1 MSKLFALLAL
11 LGTTQA
17 FTLKR
22 DLPAPLAASSLP
34 NFDFNTVKSFAEEED
49 FQKEVQ
55 KAKVESAAY

>member
-17 FTLKR
+17 VTLKR
-22 DLPAPLAASSLP
+22 DLPAPLAANSLP

-49 FQKEVQ
+49 F
-55 KAKVESAAY
+55 